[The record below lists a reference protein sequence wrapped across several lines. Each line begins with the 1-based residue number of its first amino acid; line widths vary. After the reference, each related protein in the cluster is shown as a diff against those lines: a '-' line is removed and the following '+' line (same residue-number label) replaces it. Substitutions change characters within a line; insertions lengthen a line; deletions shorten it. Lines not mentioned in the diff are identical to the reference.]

1 MTEALLQ
8 QAIDA
13 IRRGD
18 KATGQRL
25 LAQMLRADPRSETAW
40 LWMSQIVESDA
51 QRLDCL
57 RRILAINP
65 DNAAA
70 RKGVALLEA
79 RMRGVPP
86 PAPALARPAPPAQP
100 TPAEPPPQPAITPPS
115 SSVAAGPYAGPE
127 PAPPD
132 IPAPQVEPTIV
143 EPAAGARHLL
153 MPTAPAVE
161 PAPAIEQAP
170 QGMAE
175 ASAVP
180 ARVEEESRR
189 VPETRRVERRPA
201 RRRPTTP
208 ILILVLIVVAGGA
221 AAYAF
226 FSSRSSEPV
235 AAPVVTTTGRLVA
248 SLDQGGDADL
258 ALIQSDSSNV
268 TSLLRRDGA
277 DIDPAWSP
285 DGTRIAFTA
294 ELGDALVI
302 AVVEANGQGF
312 TPLTPGDVHSVD
324 PAWSPD
330 GTRIAFASDREG
342 DFDIYVMNSDGTGAL
357 NLTRFEGDDRAPA
370 WSPDGRT
377 IVFQSN
383 REGQIDIYR
392 MDAGGFGV
400 ARLTSDPA
408 DDTDPSVS
416 PDGSRI
422 AFISTRGGDADVFV
436 MDPDGTRSSGVT
448 RNDVDDRAP
457 SWNPHEAILFT
468 SVITDGTALFVVQ
481 PDGSGSS
488 RVADGVTGVS
498 SAAWQPIDVDPAALT
513 AGATSTPLGGGQARA
528 QAAPTAIAPPFELPE
543 GAFAFASNREG
554 QFDLFSM
561 DFGGENWTVLSD
573 LPNDKR
579 HPALSPAG
587 SQLVFEVAFTDTQ
600 RIFVVD
606 LSSPETGVI
615 TLTQGAEPAHT
626 ARWSPDGTLIAY
638 EVDAERGPDV
648 VLVQPDGSGAA
659 GLISRPG
666 YDGCLSWRPEDEQ
679 IAFTSDHDGDL
690 NVYLMNVDGTDL
702 KRLTQHAGVDRC
714 PAWSPD
720 GARIAFIS
728 NRNGEGVYL
737 TDAKGANVRLLAALS
752 GASQPAWSPDGRF
765 LLVASDQD
773 GDFDVYLIA
782 VDEASIWNLT
792 ADSKADEVDPIWTR

>member
-1 MTEALLQ
+1 MTETLLQ

-25 LAQMLRADPRSETAW
+25 LAQMLRADSRSETAW

-79 RMRGVPP
+79 RMRGAPP
-86 PAPALARPAPPAQP
+86 PAPAPARPEPLAQP
-100 TPAEPPPQPAITPPS
+100 APAEPPPQAAPAPPLI
-115 SSVAAGPYAGPE
+115 SVAAEPYAEPE
-127 PAPPD
+127 PALPD
-132 IPAPQVEPTIV
+132 IPAPQIEPTIV
-143 EPAAGARHLL
+143 EPV
-153 MPTAPAVE
+153 PVV
-161 PAPAIEQAP
+161 EQAP
-170 QGMAE
+170 EDVAAE
-175 ASAVP
+175 VRAAP
-180 ARVEEESRR
+180 ERAEEESRR
-189 VPETRRVERRPA
+189 RAERRLA
-201 RRRPTTP
+201 KRRPIAP
-208 ILILVLIVVAGGA
+208 ILLLVLILVAGGA
-221 AAYAF
+221 AAYAI

-235 AAPVVTTTGRLVA
+235 AAPVVSTTGRLVA
-248 SLDQGGDADL
+248 SLDQGGDTDL

-268 TSLLRRDGA
+268 ALLLRRDGA
-277 DIDPAWSP
+277 DTDPSWSP

-294 ELGDALVI
+294 EMEGALAI
-302 AVVEANGQGF
+302 AVVGANGQGF

-392 MDAGGFGV
+392 MDADGSGV

-422 AFISTRGGDADVFV
+422 AFVSTRGGDADIFV
-436 MDPDGTRSSGVT
+436 MNADGAGASDVTGNGVE
-448 RNDVDDRAP
+448 DRAP
-457 SWNPHEAILFT
+457 SWTPDGAILFT
-468 SVITDGTALFVVQ
+468 SVITDGAALFVAQ
-481 PDGSGSS
+481 PDGSSLS

-498 SAAWQPIDVDPAALT
+498 SAAWQPIDVDPATLA
-513 AGATSTPLGGGQARA
+513 AGATSTPPSGA
-528 QAAPTAIAPPFELPE
+528 QEAPTAIAPPFDLPE
-543 GAFAFASNREG
+543 GAFVFASNREG
-554 QFDLFSM
+554 QFDLFRM
-561 DFGGENWTVLSD
+561 DFDGENLAVLSD
-573 LPNDKR
+573 LPNDER
-579 HPALSPAG
+579 HPALSPALSGVEG
-587 SQLVFEVAFTDTQ
+587 SQLALDVVFTDTQ

-606 LSSPETGVI
+606 LGSPATGVI
-615 TLTQGAEPAHT
+615 TLTQTTESAHS
-626 ARWSPDGTLIAY
+626 AKWSPDGTLIAY
-638 EVDAERGPDV
+638 EIDAERGPDV
-648 VLVQPDGSGAA
+648 VLVRPDGSGAIR
-659 GLISRPG
+659 LISRPG
-666 YDGCLSWRPEDEQ
+666 YDGCLSWGPEGEQ
-679 IAFTSDHDGDL
+679 LAFTSDRDGDL
-690 NVYLMNVDGTDL
+690 NVYLMNVDPAGRGASSGTDV

-737 TDAKGANVRLLAALS
+737 MDAEGANARLLAAIS
-752 GASQPAWSPDGRF
+752 NASQPAWSPDGRF

-782 VDEASIWNLT
+782 VDDASIWNLT
-792 ADSKADEVDPIWTR
+792 ADSKADEVDPIWTH